1 MAELT
6 NQDLPD
12 RMKQIW
18 QPVVDTLDW
27 HRAPDVYWQPRREG
41 RLDGE
46 WFPAAAIDPL
56 WNLLG
61 RHQEAAAGRIAIHW
75 EGEPGDRTTLT
86 YGELEREVALMSSV
100 LQDLGVGAED
110 TVAIYTG
117 WQPETVVTLL
127 ACIGLGAQWI
137 IVPMSIHSE
146 ALEER
151 LALIAPKVLV
161 TQDGAWR
168 HGTVLPLKNWADD
181 ALGASDSV
189 EHTIVIRRTGMNVS
203 WFSGDHWYH
212 ELMSGRLSTSP
223 KYAHQQDSSPRTIS
237 TIRDPDDVICAMQVA
252 SSDTPPAMTQ
262 HPTAGVLVSAASF
275 QRSIA
280 ADGPLWCAGN
290 IAWVVSTWHGLLGPL
305 LFGHQTVIYEGTLD
319 VPSSKRGWEIIRRY
333 SVGTLVTSPSVM
345 RTIRSWAEETPRE
358 AADLSV
364 ARVVTAGEAVEPE
377 LRSWMRLTF
386 GSLGAE
392 VLDGWG
398 QVMIGGIVQVQGGTT
413 QLPDIGPR
421 VADEGGDT
429 DRSTG
434 TGELVLTHPLP
445 GMVTAVEGPDA
456 DVMLGNYDRR
466 GPNTY
471 STSDVVTVMG
481 DAFVHH
487 GRSDSLVSVSGQL
500 ISLDAIRRVI
510 LDHPFVRRAEATTL
524 LDSGVKKE
532 IIAAVELQI
541 ADERTSEVSNGLD
554 PAPAA
559 QTPSFS
565 DRASEIAAEIID
577 SVHNVL
583 GGLATPQTI
592 IFVDTLP
599 GSSRKVLASIDS
611 ALLPTDAQAAHL
623 TWKEITEGT
632 RTEELPT
639 GENSSGSR

>member
-1 MAELT
+1 MVEQR

-18 QPVVDTLDW
+18 LPVVETLDW
-27 HRAPDVYWQPRREG
+27 HRSPDMYWKPRREG
-41 RLDGE
+41 RLDGD
-46 WFPAAAIDPL
+46 WFPGAAIDPL

-75 EGEPGDRTTLT
+75 EGEPGDRQTLT

-100 LQDLGVGAED
+100 LRGLGVGAND

-127 ACIGLGAQWI
+127 ACIGLGANWI
-137 IVPMSIHSE
+137 IVPMSVHSE
-146 ALEER
+146 ALAER

-181 ALGASDSV
+181 ALGATDSV
-189 EHTIVIRRTGMNVS
+189 EHTIVIRRTGMNVA

-212 ELMSGRLSTSP
+212 ELMSGRLSSTP
-223 KYAHQQDSSPRTIS
+223 QYAHQLDQSEQTIS
-237 TIRDPDDVICAMQVA
+237 TVRDPDDVICAMQVA
-252 SSDTPPAMTQ
+252 TPDTPPAMTQ
-262 HPTAGVLVSAASF
+262 HSTAGVLVSAASF

-305 LFGHQTVIYEGTLD
+305 LFGQEAVIYEGTLD
-319 VPSSKRGWEIIRRY
+319 VPSSKRGWEIMRRY

-345 RTIRSWAEETPRE
+345 RTIRSWAQETPRE
-358 AADLSV
+358 AAGISV

-377 LRSWMRLTF
+377 LRSWMRSTF

-421 VADEGGDT
+421 VADEESET
-429 DRSTG
+429 DRSSG
-434 TGELVLTHPLP
+434 TGELVLTYPLP
-445 GMVTAVEGPDA
+445 GMVTTVEGPDA
-456 DVMLGNYDRR
+456 DVMLANYDRR
-466 GPNTY
+466 GRNTY

-481 DAFVHH
+481 DAFEHH

-500 ISLDAIRRVI
+500 ISLDAVRRVI
-510 LDHPFVRRAEATTL
+510 VDHPFVRRAEATTL

-532 IIAAVELQI
+532 IVAAVELQI
-541 ADERTSEVSNGLD
+541 ADGRTSEASNGLD
-554 PAPAA
+554 PKPAA

-577 SVHNVL
+577 SVHSVL

-592 IFVDTLP
+592 IFVDMLP
-599 GSSRKVLASIDS
+599 ASPRTALASIDS
-611 ALLPTDAQAAHL
+611 DLLPSDAQAVHL
-623 TWKEITEGT
+623 TWKEISDSAHT
-632 RTEELPT
+632 
-639 GENSSGSR
+639 